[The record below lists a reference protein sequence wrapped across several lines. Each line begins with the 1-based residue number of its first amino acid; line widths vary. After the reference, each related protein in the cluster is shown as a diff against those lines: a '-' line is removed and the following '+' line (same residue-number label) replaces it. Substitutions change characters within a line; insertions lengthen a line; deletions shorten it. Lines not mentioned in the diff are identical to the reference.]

1 MVFDFGSEMYVWSGK
16 MAPLEVRKRA
26 MRLAKELWDQGYD
39 YSECAINPVF
49 QRHTSAELSKGQQRP
64 DWTLLRSAKQH
75 MEPVLFREKFFDWP
89 DKSGLIRVKNQDS
102 DDNKTASGGG
112 GGTGNDISSL
122 EPYDAQLML
131 DYELEDPDLELEG
144 AHLGRGVE
152 YYDPAERRL
161 QQVRL
166 LKKNK
171 LAGNLKFEFE
181 IDWHF
186 V

>member
-1 MVFDFGSEMYVWSGK
+1 
-16 MAPLEVRKRA
+16 
-26 MRLAKELWDQGYD
+26 
-39 YSECAINPVF
+39 
-49 QRHTSAELSKGQQRP
+49 
-64 DWTLLRSAKQH
+64 

-112 GGTGNDISSL
+112 GGGNDISSL

-166 LKKNK
+166 FQKINWRE
-171 LAGNLKFEFE
+171 KFE
-181 IDWHF
+181 I
-186 V
+186 

>member
-49 QRHTSAELSKGQQRP
+49 QRHTAAELSKGQQRP

-102 DDNKTASGGG
+102 DDNKTAASGG
-112 GGTGNDISSL
+112 GNDISSL

-131 DYELEDPDLELEG
+131 DYELDDPDLELEG

-166 LKKNK
+166 FQKRNWRE
-171 LAGNLKFEFE
+171 KFE
-181 IDWHF
+181 I
-186 V
+186 